1 MTMDNMAEAP
11 PSTDVPPSKEDL
23 GELTEIGLVYTT
35 DAEPGIA
42 RRRRGKGF
50 SYHLPDGTVI
60 SDPTVLARIRKLALP
75 PAYERVWISLE
86 PRSHLQATGYDARG
100 RKQYRYH
107 ADWAAWRSER
117 KFDDLLSFGEA
128 LPTIRRRIARD
139 IAEHADSSY
148 FLLSALIS
156 LLDVTYMRVGN
167 RTYAEE
173 NKTFG
178 ATTLQ
183 KRHITFEPDGIRLS
197 FMAKGG
203 KRVRRKLRHP
213 RLQRI
218 LEEIADLPGR
228 DLFSWRDED
237 GVLHRIDSGRLN
249 SYLSEISRI
258 SLSAKTFRTWG
269 GSVAAF
275 GEAWRIIEA
284 GDRPT
289 IRQMCQVASDR
300 LHNTPTICRTSYV
313 HPAILALGDK
323 ATDLEALPQLVRA
336 ATVRPLLRADENRLM
351 AFLNAHYAGKTS
363 TS

>member
-1 MTMDNMAEAP
+1 MTVDTMAEAP
-11 PSTDVPPSKEDL
+11 TSADLPPSKDDL
-23 GELTEIGLVYTT
+23 GELIEIGLIYST

-75 PAYERVWISLE
+75 PAYERVWISLD

-107 ADWAAWRSER
+107 VDWASWRSER
-117 KFDDLLSFGEA
+117 KFDDLISFGEA

-183 KRHITFEPDGIRLS
+183 KRHLTFEPDGIRLS

-228 DLFSWRDED
+228 DLFSWRDKD

-249 SYLSEISRI
+249 AYLSDISRT

-284 GDRPT
+284 GERPT

-313 HPAILALGDK
+313 HPAILELADK

-351 AFLNAHYAGKTS
+351 AFLTNHYATKTAS
-363 TS
+363 S